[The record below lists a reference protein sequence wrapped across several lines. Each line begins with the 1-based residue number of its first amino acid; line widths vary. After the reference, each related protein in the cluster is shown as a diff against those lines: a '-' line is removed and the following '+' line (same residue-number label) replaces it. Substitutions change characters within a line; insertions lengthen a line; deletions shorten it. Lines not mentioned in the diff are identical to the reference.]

1 MNTQKLQKNTQAGF
15 TLVEVLVSLAIFSI
29 VVVSALGAMLA
40 ISDANRRVQQTRSVM
55 DNLSLAIESIS
66 RNLRLGYMYHCAVY
80 TSTPGVIPRTAAQME
95 TSANCTSPNYGN
107 FISFWDQYRE
117 PTVPTE
123 YASYYYLREFPDPSD
138 LVDGKRGVIMYK
150 NYTTPAGDP
159 GVALTS
165 PDIDVQNLRFYV
177 LGANPS
183 EKNNKQPRV
192 IIVISGKTQ
201 IGKAQEPVEIN
212 IQTTV
217 TQRSLNI

>member
-1 MNTQKLQKNTQAGF
+1 MNTHTLQKNKKGGF
-15 TLVEVLVSLAIFSI
+15 TLVEVLVSLAIFSV

-40 ISDANRRVQQTRSVM
+40 ISDANRRVQQTRSAM

-80 TSTPGVIPRTAAQME
+80 NPATGIIPLSAPQME
-95 TSANCTSPNYGN
+95 TPANCSSPNYGN

-123 YASYYYLREFPDPSD
+123 YASYYYLEK
-138 LVDGKRGVIMYK
+138 VGGKGVIMYK
-150 NYTTPAGDP
+150 NYTTASTQP

-165 PDIDVQNLRFYV
+165 PDIDVKDLRFYV
-177 LGANPS
+177 LGANPA

-192 IIVISGKTQ
+192 IIVISGKTE

>member
-183 EKNNKQPRV
+183 EKKQ
-192 IIVISGKTQ
+192 
-201 IGKAQEPVEIN
+201 
-212 IQTTV
+212 
-217 TQRSLNI
+217 